1 MSLGYLHERKRRP
14 RTSGGVSYRPFAP
27 RLCVSVPLVPV
38 VRTSLPLRVAPHLAF
53 DVQVRFG
60 YRLQIDPGLAAVGTL
75 HLITQRVIAAGE
87 SLKGLLHFCAAGAP
101 LLDGAAKLVRPIR
114 QLAGPSKPGAHRARS
129 GQTH

>member
-14 RTSGGVSYRPFAP
+14 RTSGGVSDRPFAP
-27 RLCVSVPLVPV
+27 RLWLSVPLVPV

-75 HLITQRVIAAGE
+75 HLITQRVIARR
-87 SLKGLLHFCAAGAP
+87 SST
-101 LLDGAAKLVRPIR
+101 VRR
-114 QLAGPSKPGAHRARS
+114 NSYARS
-129 GQTH
+129 ASSRAPRE